1 MRNETTKISLFILIA
16 VIISACNT
24 LKRVPNGKL
33 LLTKNEIL
41 VNGKKES
48 NEDITN
54 QLYQKPNSSLLGY
67 RLRLN
72 IFNLAATNP
81 DSIYKSK
88 FIKNPEKYTKLS
100 KWLSKKQVDRL
111 GNSFYYSGIHTFLKK
126 TGEAPMILDV
136 KSTNR
141 SLLRLQSYYF
151 DKGYFNTKGEFK
163 IDSVS
168 KKKARVNY
176 AISTG
181 KPFILDTILIKINTP
196 LLDSLYKINKGLT
209 FLKSGKQYKK
219 LDFDAERN
227 RITADFRNN
236 GAYYFQQNYVNYAID
251 TLNSNNKANIDINIE
266 NQSIREGDST
276 NILPF
281 KLYKISDINI
291 YTDNLTSK
299 DKSTITDSVTYKNF
313 NLFSKSKLKFRPKAI
328 TDAVFITKGSIFS
341 DIKTTLTSRALGSLR
356 VFNYPLIQY
365 TVDPRDATANSLI
378 ANIYLSPRKKLS
390 FGYNFDF
397 THSAIQDIGITA
409 STSVSIRNIFR
420 GAETLEI
427 AARGNIGSSK
437 EVANV
442 NNNFFNVSEY
452 GVDVKLHFPRLF
464 FPLKTDRIIPK
475 SMLPFTSF
483 AIGYAKQ
490 ENIGLDK
497 QNFTSSMN
505 YNWNP
510 KQNIKARF
518 ELLNVQFVKNVNTSN
533 YFNIYQS
540 SYDVL
545 NSLAQNSTYGVNPN
559 YFNSD
564 HDLIIESGTNGFSND
579 VLGANPSIVPS
590 AADFNTIRSIE
601 ERRSRLTENDLIVSS
616 SYSYSQTT
624 KKDQNDND
632 FMIFRGKLESAGNLL
647 SLLANTSKQ
656 LNNQD
661 GNNKFFE
668 VQYSQYIKAEGEF
681 IKLWDLHR
689 KRILAIR
696 SFAGIA
702 IPYGNSNT
710 IPFSRSYFAG
720 GTNDNRAWQSYGL
733 GPGASGGINDFNEAN
748 LKLAFSAELRF
759 NLLGQL
765 NGALF
770 VDAGNIWNVLDNVD
784 DEKSVFKNL
793 NSLKNSAVG
802 SGFGLR
808 YDFNFFV
815 IRLDFGFKTYNPAD
829 EVSNKWFRDYNFSH
843 SVVNIGINYPF

>member
-16 VIISACNT
+16 LIISACNT

-41 VNGKKES
+41 VNGKKEK
-48 NEDITN
+48 NEDVTN

-88 FIKNPEKYTKLS
+88 FIKNPAKYTQLS

-168 KKKARVNY
+168 KKKASVNY

-276 NILPF
+276 KILPF

-341 DIKTTLTSRALGSLR
+341 DTKTTLTSRALGSLR

-540 SYDVL
+540 SYDAL
-545 NSLAQNSTYGVNPN
+545 NSLAKNPNYTVNSN

-564 HDLIIESGTNGFSND
+564 NNLIIESGT
-579 VLGANPSIVPS
+579 
-590 AADFNTIRSIE
+590 
-601 ERRSRLTENDLIVSS
+601 
-616 SYSYSQTT
+616 
-624 KKDQNDND
+624 
-632 FMIFRGKLESAGNLL
+632 
-647 SLLANTSKQ
+647 
-656 LNNQD
+656 
-661 GNNKFFE
+661 
-668 VQYSQYIKAEGEF
+668 
-681 IKLWDLHR
+681 
-689 KRILAIR
+689 
-696 SFAGIA
+696 
-702 IPYGNSNT
+702 
-710 IPFSRSYFAG
+710 
-720 GTNDNRAWQSYGL
+720 
-733 GPGASGGINDFNEAN
+733 
-748 LKLAFSAELRF
+748 
-759 NLLGQL
+759 
-765 NGALF
+765 
-770 VDAGNIWNVLDNVD
+770 
-784 DEKSVFKNL
+784 
-793 NSLKNSAVG
+793 
-802 SGFGLR
+802 
-808 YDFNFFV
+808 
-815 IRLDFGFKTYNPAD
+815 FGFTA
-829 EVSNKWFRDYNFSH
+829 
-843 SVVNIGINYPF
+843 

>member
-1 MRNETTKISLFILIA
+1 M
-16 VIISACNT
+16 
-24 LKRVPNGKL
+24 KRVPNGKL
-33 LLTKNEIL
+33 LLTKNEFL
-41 VNGKKES
+41 VNDKREN

-54 QLYQKPNSSLLGY
+54 QLYQKPNSSFLGY

-88 FIKNPEKYTKLS
+88 FIKNPEKYAKLS

-126 TGEAPMILDV
+126 TGEAPVILDE

-176 AISTG
+176 TISTG
-181 KPFILDTILIKINTP
+181 KPFILDTIAVKINTP

-209 FLKSGKQYKK
+209 FLKSGKQYRK

-276 NILPF
+276 KILPF

-299 DKSTITDSVTYKNF
+299 DKSKITDSVTYKNF

-341 DIKTTLTSRALGSLR
+341 DTKTTLTSRALGGLR

-365 TVDPRDATANSLI
+365 TVDPRDASENSLI

-437 EVANV
+437 EVANIK
-442 NNNFFNVSEY
+442 NNFFNVSEY
-452 GVDVKLHFPRLF
+452 GVDMKLHFPRLF

-505 YNWNP
+505 YNWSP
-510 KQNIKARF
+510 RQNIKARF

-540 SYDVL
+540 SYNVL
-545 NSLAQNSTYGVNPN
+545 NSLAQNPTYAVNPN

-564 HDLIIESGTNGFSND
+564 NNLIIESGTLGFTND
-579 VLGANPSIVPS
+579 VLGANPTVIPT
-590 AADFNTIRSIE
+590 AADYKTIRSIE

-616 SYSYSQTT
+616 SYSYSETT
-624 KKDQNDND
+624 KQDQNDND

-656 LNNQD
+656 LKNQD

-668 VQYSQYIKAEGEF
+668 VQYSQYLKAEGEF

-702 IPYGNSNT
+702 IPYGNSNN

-720 GTNDNRAWQSYGL
+720 GSNDNRAWQSYGL

-759 NLLGQL
+759 NMIGQL

-770 VDAGNIWNVLDNVD
+770 VDAGNIWNVLDNID
-784 DEKSVFKNL
+784 DEKSVFRNL

-815 IRLDFGFKTYNPAD
+815 IRLDFGFKTFNPAD
-829 EVSNKWFRDYNFSH
+829 EESSRWFRDYNFAH